1 MNHGQEIE
9 LRERLTRLW
18 REAEPSVQAYVYA
31 AVGRV
36 HDAEDVVQ
44 QIAMTVA
51 RRFDEYDPT
60 RPFVAWALWLAKSR
74 VIDYYRK
81 QEREK
86 LVFSEALLE
95 KLAGALV
102 ERQPE
107 RTARHEALELCLDKL
122 PEKSR
127 QLLELRYEKDSS
139 MEGVAEAIQSTAAA
153 VRVMLFRIRNL
164 LAECVQSELSREAL

>member
-31 AVGRV
+31 AVSRV
-36 HDAEDVVQ
+36 HDAEDVLQ

-51 RRFDEYDPT
+51 RRFDEYDPN
-60 RPFVAWALWLAKSR
+60 RPFVAWVLWLAKSR
-74 VIDYYRK
+74 VIDFYRK

-127 QLLELRYEKDSS
+127 QLLELRYENDST
-139 MEGVAEAIQSTAAA
+139 MEGVADAIQSTAAA